1 MNDKEIII
9 RPVSNAFKVN
19 FKEIWEYRDLLKM
32 LIEKNFKL
40 IYKQT
45 ILGPAWM
52 VINPILTSIIF
63 TFVFGSFA
71 GISTDGV
78 PPFLFYVTGNTIW
91 GLFNSAVTNTSNTFV
106 NNQGV
111 FTKIYFPRLVTP
123 IAMVINSAINFL
135 IQLAA
140 LMVFFVIYL
149 ITGTDI
155 AFHPR
160 MLIVLPLIFQTCILA
175 LGVGLISSC
184 LCSKYRDFRYIITL
198 VMNLWMYIT
207 PVVYPMSLTGGW
219 MNLILTLNP
228 MTPIVSNF
236 KWAFLGSGYFMS
248 TSWAFSIF
256 TTLMVALVG
265 VAWYSKVEKTFA
277 DTV

>member
-1 MNDKEIII
+1 MDSKEIII
-9 RPVSNAFKVN
+9 RPSDNKFKIDI
-19 FKEIWEYRDLLKM
+19 KELWAYRDLIVM

-52 VINPILTSIIF
+52 IINPVLTSIIF
-63 TFVFGSFA
+63 TFVFGNFA

-78 PPFLFYVTGNTIW
+78 PPFLFYVAGNTIW
-91 GLFNSAVTNTSNTFV
+91 GLFSTGVNNTNNTFV
-106 NNQGV
+106 NNRAL
-111 FTKIYFPRLVTP
+111 FTKIYFPRLITP

-135 IQLAA
+135 IQLAS
-140 LMVFFVIYL
+140 LMIFFIGYM
-149 ITGTDI
+149 IAGTDV

-160 MLIVLPLIFQTCILA
+160 MLLVIPLVVQTCVLS

-184 LCSKYRDFRYIITL
+184 LGSKYRDFRYIILL
-198 VMNLWMYIT
+198 VMNLWMYVT

-219 MNLILTLNP
+219 MNFILTLNP

-236 KWAFLGSGYFMS
+236 KWAFLGSGSFMGG
-248 TSWAFSIF
+248 SWIMSII
-256 TTLMVALVG
+256 TTLF
-265 VAWYSKVEKTFA
+265 VAWVGIAWFSKVEKTFA

>member
-1 MNDKEIII
+1 MENKEIII
-9 RPVSNAFKVN
+9 KPSSSLFSINL
-19 FKEIWEYRDLLKM
+19 KEIWDYRDLLKM
-32 LIEKNFKL
+32 LIEKNLKL
-40 IYKQT
+40 VYKQT

-78 PPFLFYVTGNTIW
+78 PPFLFYVAGNTIW
-91 GLFNSAVTNTSNTFV
+91 GLFNTAVTNTSNTFV
-106 NNQGV
+106 NNQAV

-123 IAMVINSAINFL
+123 LAMVINSAINFL

-140 LMVFFVIYL
+140 LMVFFVVYM
-149 ITGTDI
+149 ITGTGVS
-155 AFHPR
+155 FHIR
-160 MLIVLPLIFQTCILA
+160 MLLVVPLVVQTCMLA

-184 LCSKYRDFRYIITL
+184 LGAKYRDFRYIITL
-198 VMNLWMYIT
+198 VMNLWMYVT

-219 MNLILTLNP
+219 MNFILTLNP

-236 KWAFLGSGYFMS
+236 KWAFLGSGYFMGG
-248 TSWAFSIF
+248 SWVLSIVI
-256 TTLMVALVG
+256 TVAILFLGIV
-265 VAWYSKVEKTFA
+265 WYSKVERTFA

>member
-1 MNDKEIII
+1 
-9 RPVSNAFKVN
+9 
-19 FKEIWEYRDLLKM
+19 M

-52 VINPILTSIIF
+52 IINPVLTSIIF
-63 TFVFGSFA
+63 TFVFGNFA

-78 PPFLFYVTGNTIW
+78 PPFLFYVAGNTIW
-91 GLFNSAVTNTSNTFV
+91 GLFSTGVNNTNNTFV
-106 NNQGV
+106 NNRAL
-111 FTKIYFPRLVTP
+111 FTKIYFPRLITP

-135 IQLAA
+135 IQLAS
-140 LMVFFVIYL
+140 LMIFFIGYM
-149 ITGTDI
+149 IAGTDV

-160 MLIVLPLIFQTCILA
+160 MLLVIPLVVQTCVLS

-184 LCSKYRDFRYIITL
+184 LGSKYRDFRYIISL
-198 VMNLWMYIT
+198 VMNLWMYVT

-219 MNLILTLNP
+219 MNFILTLNP

-236 KWAFLGSGYFMS
+236 KWAFLGSGSFMGG
-248 TSWAFSIF
+248 SWIMSII
-256 TTLMVALVG
+256 TTLF
-265 VAWYSKVEKTFA
+265 VAWVGIAWFSKVEKTFA

>member
-1 MNDKEIII
+1 MDKKEIII
-9 RPVSNAFKVN
+9 KPDDKKININ
-19 FKEIWEYRDLLKM
+19 FKELWEYRDLIFM

-52 VINPILTSIIF
+52 IINPVLTSIIF

-78 PPFLFYVTGNTIW
+78 PPFLFYVAGNTIW
-91 GLFNSAVTNTSNTFV
+91 GLFNTGVNNTNNIFV
-106 NNQGV
+106 NNQAV
-111 FTKIYFPRLVTP
+111 FTKIYFPRLITP

-140 LMVFFVIYL
+140 LLVFFIGFM
-149 ITGTDI
+149 ITGSDLS
-155 AFHPR
+155 FHPR
-160 MLIVLPLIFQTCILA
+160 MLLIFPLVVQTCLLA

-184 LCSKYRDFRYIITL
+184 LGAKYRDFSYIITL
-198 VMNLWMYIT
+198 VMNLWMYVT

-236 KWAFLGSGYFMS
+236 KWAFLGSGYFMGG
-248 TSWAFSIF
+248 SWVLSMITTIIVAFIGITWF
-256 TTLMVALVG
+256 
-265 VAWYSKVEKTFA
+265 SKVEKTFA

>member
-1 MNDKEIII
+1 MENKEIII
-9 RPVSNAFKVN
+9 KPSSSLFSINL
-19 FKEIWEYRDLLKM
+19 KEIWDYRDLLKM
-32 LIEKNFKL
+32 LIEKNLKL
-40 IYKQT
+40 VYKQT

-78 PPFLFYVTGNTIW
+78 PPFLFYVAGNTIW
-91 GLFNSAVTNTSNTFV
+91 GLFNTAVTNTSNTFV
-106 NNQGV
+106 NNQAV

-123 IAMVINSAINFL
+123 LAMVINSAINFL

-140 LMVFFVIYL
+140 LMVFFVVYM
-149 ITGTDI
+149 ITGTGVS
-155 AFHPR
+155 FHIR
-160 MLIVLPLIFQTCILA
+160 MLLVIPLVVQTCMLA

-184 LCSKYRDFRYIITL
+184 LGAKYRDFRYIITL
-198 VMNLWMYIT
+198 VMNLWMYVT

-219 MNLILTLNP
+219 MNFILTLNP

-236 KWAFLGSGYFMS
+236 KWAFLGSGYFMGG
-248 TSWAFSIF
+248 SWVLSIVI
-256 TTLMVALVG
+256 TVAILFLGIV
-265 VAWYSKVEKTFA
+265 WYSKVERTFA

>member
-1 MNDKEIII
+1 
-9 RPVSNAFKVN
+9 
-19 FKEIWEYRDLLKM
+19 M
-32 LIEKNFKL
+32 LIEKNLKL
-40 IYKQT
+40 VYKQT

-78 PPFLFYVTGNTIW
+78 PPFLFYVAGNTIW
-91 GLFNSAVTNTSNTFV
+91 GLFNTAVTNTSNTFV
-106 NNQGV
+106 NNQAV

-123 IAMVINSAINFL
+123 LAMVINSAINFL

-140 LMVFFVIYL
+140 LMVFFVVYM
-149 ITGTDI
+149 ITGTGVS
-155 AFHPR
+155 FHIR
-160 MLIVLPLIFQTCILA
+160 MLLVIPLVVQTCMLA

-184 LCSKYRDFRYIITL
+184 LGAKYRDFRYIITL
-198 VMNLWMYIT
+198 VMNLWMYVT

-219 MNLILTLNP
+219 MNFILTLNP

-236 KWAFLGSGYFMS
+236 KWAFLGSGYFMGG
-248 TSWAFSIF
+248 SWVLSIVI
-256 TTLMVALVG
+256 TVAILFLGIV
-265 VAWYSKVEKTFA
+265 WYSKVERTFA